1 MELIKCRASH
11 QFYSNNA
18 EFKDIYINVD
28 KILYIEV
35 KQPKPTERPKY
46 FIRIE
51 YSPNSWSLWEIT
63 EESFNKIIDRYNK
76 NAESKRL
83 LENK

>member
-1 MELIKCRASH
+1 MELIKCRASR
-11 QFYSNNA
+11 QFCSVSI
-18 EFKDIYINVD
+18 EFEDIYINVD

-35 KQPKPTERPKY
+35 KQPKANERPKY
-46 FIRIE
+46 LMKVE
-51 YSPNSWSLWEIT
+51 CTPGSWSLWEIT
-63 EESFNKIIDRYNK
+63 EETFNKIIDRYNK